1 MEEASQ
7 AIVGGLA
14 ASAVGLVAVGL
25 GALAL
30 TSGYQSSAKDSAER
44 SVESAYQISVVA
56 NELPAIGESRTVLIS
71 HQGDKLTCDVAS
83 SEDGFDF
90 DCFGPEGPVDIT
102 E

>member
-7 AIVGGLA
+7 AIVGGLT
-14 ASAVGLVAVGL
+14 ASVVGIVAVGG

-44 SVESAYQISVVA
+44 SVESAYQISVVD
-56 NELPAIGESRTVLIS
+56 NELPAIGERRTVLIS
-71 HQGDKLTCDVAS
+71 HQGVKLTCDVGS
-83 SEDGFDF
+83 SEDGFTF
-90 DCFGPEGPVDIT
+90 DCFGPDGPVDIS